1 MAVSLWLLFHS
12 TCDFIMLN
20 KPVSTCYLCRH
31 DRVLKLLKDKVSEI
45 QIEMRVEWKS
55 SPVIQVT
62 DHLERDDMTKDNW
75 FLINAKEQ
83 PSVIPSYGSYD
94 KIWKRALFLNPLE
107 VDWLLFEIHGSDDVD
122 YVSSLVEVLVDQ
134 RELWSGDEDTLVL
147 PIMVL
152 FSRFISAI
160 KRLLLYS
167 LNSSNLTY

>member
-1 MAVSLWLLFHS
+1 
-12 TCDFIMLN
+12 
-20 KPVSTCYLCRH
+20 
-31 DRVLKLLKDKVSEI
+31 
-45 QIEMRVEWKS
+45 MRVEWKS